1 MGALSHLNTQ
11 QGLMIAKILSSG
23 GCPVNLI
30 LVQQIM
36 FLEDFQIAMYVLKI
50 CLGSDKDLVLINST
64 SDLLIFNF
72 VLLLGSVC
80 PLVFPNMTKHY
91 ERMWKCDK

>member
-1 MGALSHLNTQ
+1 
-11 QGLMIAKILSSG
+11 
-23 GCPVNLI
+23 
-30 LVQQIM
+30 
-36 FLEDFQIAMYVLKI
+36 
-50 CLGSDKDLVLINST
+50 
-64 SDLLIFNF
+64 LLIFNF